1 MPLSAWGLNVRIVMP
16 LFQFGYLGKRGF
28 HFSGNQLR
36 IEKFDRSQDIP
47 DIDLF
52 SKYDVDHMEL
62 ESWALVFDHED
73 TTKYKTKVNL
83 LLLSFRIFSQGK
95 PPFIKYRLCTENFRK
110 CSRLTSTMT
119 YIHEF
124 ESSRC
129 TYTDE
134 DLAIIDRGFVA
145 LTEMDAVSARCHN
158 ALYFLYLAFTSIHWI
173 ESFMFQMNA
182 LEAIFSKDEAGGATK
197 TICGRVS
204 SFLGSKEGATYE
216 DLEDLY
222 ATRSDIVH
230 GRIVVN
236 EEPLENLKQL
246 HKLQSVSLWCMKK
259 ILEGKVYLTFHD
271 KGARDSYLA
280 ALDHRR

>member
-1 MPLSAWGLNVRIVMP
+1 MRIVMP
-16 LFQFGYLGKRGF
+16 LFQFGYLGKREF
-28 HFSGNQLR
+28 RFTGNQLS
-36 IEKFDRSQDIP
+36 IEKFDRSHDIP

-52 SKYDVDHMEL
+52 SKHDIDHMEL

-73 TTKYKTKVNL
+73 TANYKTKVNL

-95 PPFIKYRLCTENFRK
+95 PPFVKYRLCTEDIRK

-124 ESSRC
+124 ENSRH
-129 TYTDE
+129 TYTEE
-134 DLAIIDRGFVA
+134 DLATIDKGFVA
-145 LTEMDAVSARCHN
+145 LTEMDAVSPRCHN
-158 ALYFLYLAFTSIHWI
+158 ALYFLFLGFTTIHWI
-173 ESFMFQMNA
+173 ESFMFQMTA
-182 LEAIFSKDEAGGATK
+182 LEAVFSKDEPGGATK
-197 TICGRVS
+197 TICRRVS
-204 SFLGSKEGATYE
+204 SFLGSKKGAQYE
-216 DLEDLY
+216 DLEGLY

-246 HKLQSVSLWCMKK
+246 HNLQSVSLWCMKK
-259 ILEGKVYLTFHD
+259 ILEDKVYLTFKD

-280 ALDHRR
+280 AFDHRR